1 MERLPSPSE
10 TQPLLGTQNFNLDNP
25 YPNLLSSEIEAKIN
39 VFCVHCRA
47 LELRN
52 WQGKII
58 GNGLHASLTALYA
71 RIKHGF
77 TFYTASI
84 PLIGLWTVCLEC
96 CVELGLDREED
107 QMKIIFNYK
116 HVNRIVQEIV
126 VKILYKEVE
135 EIISSKV
142 FIKKSELFSA
152 YKIETAG
159 KDGQRRVWPLWKPPK
174 PIFNDGQLTYYYES

>member
-1 MERLPSPSE
+1 MEGLPSPSE

-39 VFCVHCRA
+39 VFCVHCGA

-77 TFYTASI
+77 TFNTASI

-96 CVELGLDREED
+96 CVELGLDRKPSLHFTGCRLHALPLLPPYWLLLLD
-107 QMKIIFNYK
+107 F
-116 HVNRIVQEIV
+116 
-126 VKILYKEVE
+126 ILFVLML
-135 EIISSKV
+135 S
-142 FIKKSELFSA
+142 
-152 YKIETAG
+152 
-159 KDGQRRVWPLWKPPK
+159 RRKA
-174 PIFNDGQLTYYYES
+174 N